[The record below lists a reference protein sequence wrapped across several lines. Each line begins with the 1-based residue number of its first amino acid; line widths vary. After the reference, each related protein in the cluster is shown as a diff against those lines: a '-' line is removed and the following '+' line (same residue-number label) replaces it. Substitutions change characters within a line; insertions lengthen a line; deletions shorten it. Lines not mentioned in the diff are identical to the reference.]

1 VKWECGIVKIPSSLG
16 GIAMRSPV
24 LALALT
30 FGLACG
36 GYAFAA
42 DEAPQPLTRA
52 DCDAAGMTWN
62 DGTNVCGSADT
73 TAAAPAAG
81 SSGDMAA
88 AQPLTRA
95 DCDAAGMTWDDRG
108 NVCGAGATA
117 AAQPLTR
124 ADCDAAGMKW
134 NDKRN
139 VCGVGR
145 AAASAIAGGAAAH
158 AHKKEMKKE
167 VKSGGTKIVKKVKTS
182 HGVKKTVIHKKGHK
196 HDTAAK
202 KGGFLEWLNGK
213 KKKS

>member
-1 VKWECGIVKIPSSLG
+1 
-16 GIAMRSPV
+16 MRSPV
-24 LALALT
+24 LVVALT

-52 DCDAAGMTWN
+52 DCDAASMTWN

-117 AAQPLTR
+117 VAQLLTR

-145 AAASAIAGGAAAH
+145 AAIRNRWRRRARAQEGNEKRGQGRW
-158 AHKKEMKKE
+158 HKNRQEGE
-167 VKSGGTKIVKKVKTS
+167 DEPRRQED
-182 HGVKKTVIHKKGHK
+182 GHSQEGPQTP
-196 HDTAAK
+196 DDREEGRLPRVAQR
-202 KGGFLEWLNGK
+202 K
-213 KKKS
+213 KKPKQS